1 MNNKA
6 YAKQQAFSYCIC
18 MLFGVFVLITFGID
32 YVFNTVQLDS
42 IELKAL
48 LYCLILLV
56 FFSTRFYRYIIEDVI
71 FSRLSICVTYLLGL
85 INFAILSSYMRSQ
98 LSEEVF
104 SFLCYGYFAFIAMV
118 IALLHHYDTR
128 HERAER
134 EKTKMFDDDDY

>member
-6 YAKQQAFSYCIC
+6 YAKQQAFSYYIC

-56 FFSTRFYRYIIEDVI
+56 FFSKKFYRYIIEGAI
-71 FSRLSICVTYLLGL
+71 FSRLSICVTYLLCL
-85 INFAILSSYMRSQ
+85 VTFALFSTHFQSQ
-98 LSEEVF
+98 SSEEVF
-104 SFLCYGYFAFIAMV
+104 SFLYYGYLAFMAMV

-128 HERAER
+128 HERAES